1 MNERK
6 AVCIERCPS
15 SLVGGRWNRAEY
27 VPRQRP
33 TQPNNRSRRT
43 GPLPPS
49 LESRI
54 SNVLTWVHR
63 LRRLCPVAA
72 ISQELV
78 RFDMQAMQNPEIAG
92 VQYQQGALMGYELRA
107 YLLEKWQRK
116 CAYCGKGQVP
126 LQIDHIVPRA
136 KGGSDRAANLT
147 LACQACNQAKGN
159 RDVHE
164 FLADQPEVLASL
176 LAQAKAPLRDAAAL
190 NSTRGLLFDQL
201 KTLDM
206 PLETASGG
214 LTKYNRT
221 RSHLPRPTG
230 VTRRAWG
237 RARPSAST

>member
-1 MNERK
+1 
-6 AVCIERCPS
+6 
-15 SLVGGRWNRAEY
+15 
-27 VPRQRP
+27 
-33 TQPNNRSRRT
+33 
-43 GPLPPS
+43 
-49 LESRI
+49 
-54 SNVLTWVHR
+54 
-63 LRRLCPVAA
+63 
-72 ISQELV
+72 
-78 RFDMQAMQNPEIAG
+78 MQAMQNPEIAG

-190 NSTRGLLFDQL
+190 NSTRGLLFEQL